1 MQIFHSPF
9 LRILFAR
16 KREKSQRIFR
26 RSGTPKPKKHRHT
39 VNNLSDVLNNLR
51 SFNRLWR
58 KRIKVPLPRTAARQ
72 RSVNSFYQ
80 RIPYKIYFV

>member
-58 KRIKVPLPRTAARQ
+58 KRIKAPLPRTVYCGTQ
-72 RSVNSFYQ
+72 WKN
-80 RIPYKIYFV
+80 